1 MNLKASGS
9 CYKVSMYD
17 VPLQISPRGI
27 YTRQLINEDSC
38 EVVNLVLKEDD
49 SISPHIKP
57 VDVLFYVIKGTGYIE
72 VGNERYQVQEGDVV
86 YGPKYI
92 PHAVYVMQGEMEVLM
107 VKITAKTGSD
117 I

>member
-1 MNLKASGS
+1 MLKASGS
-9 CYKVSMYD
+9 CYKVSMSD
-17 VPLQISPRGI
+17 VPFHISPRGI
-27 YTRQLINEDSC
+27 HTRQLINEDSC
-38 EVVNLVLKEDD
+38 EVINFILKEDE

-57 VDVLFYVIKGTGYIE
+57 VDVIFYIIRGTGFIE

-92 PHAVYVMQGEMEVLM
+92 PHAVYVLQGEMEVLM
-107 VKITAKTGSD
+107 VKILGKTGTD